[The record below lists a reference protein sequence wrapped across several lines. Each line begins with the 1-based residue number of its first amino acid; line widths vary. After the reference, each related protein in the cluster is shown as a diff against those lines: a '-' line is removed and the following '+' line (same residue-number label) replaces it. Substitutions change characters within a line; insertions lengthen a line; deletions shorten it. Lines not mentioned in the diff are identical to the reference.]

1 VHGPPALPF
10 SWGPRPPS
18 VNRLLGMIWMSYV
31 LRSRPFDDEFYA
43 DLGTFFETFYH
54 VEPTAGQLRALVE
67 TN

>member
-1 VHGPPALPF
+1 
-10 SWGPRPPS
+10 